1 MQIDT
6 FRDIIHWTRA
16 YHQQLS
22 EWLHNSSVMQN
33 DERTQ
38 MLLDY
43 LAEHEAKLS
52 RAITAFEETD
62 NLNALDT
69 WVMEFLDKEPLL
81 PSADLGAPFA
91 DMTTDEIIA
100 KVQDEHARIVELY
113 RFLVSR
119 VSTTPAADLL
129 EELANLETHEAM
141 RLSQASNRI
150 NDF

>member
-22 EWLHNSSVMQN
+22 EWLRNSGSAQH
-33 DERTQ
+33 DERAQ

-43 LAEHEAKLS
+43 LADHEAKLS
-52 RAITAFEETD
+52 RAITAFEATD

-69 WVMEFLDKEPLL
+69 WVMEFLDKKPLL
-81 PSADLGAPFA
+81 PSASLGAPFA
-91 DMTTDEIIA
+91 DMSADEIIA
-100 KVQDEHARIVELY
+100 KVEDEHNQIVELY

-119 VSTTPAADLL
+119 VNTTPAADLL
-129 EELANLETHEAM
+129 EELADLEQHEAM
-141 RLSQASNRI
+141 RLSQAANRLHDI
-150 NDF
+150 